1 MSHCKSISKKAKSN
15 GGYYSCSDPPRLG
28 NVQSI
33 KDRHHHSPDD
43 VLRDDICHFP
53 LCCRQQCPG
62 KSGGY
67 VDTS

>member
-1 MSHCKSISKKAKSN
+1 MSPRKSISEKAKSN
-15 GGYYSCSDPPRLG
+15 DEYYSCGDPPRLG

-43 VLRDDICHFP
+43 VLRGDACHFP
-53 LCCRQQCPG
+53 LYYRQQCPE

-67 VDTS
+67 VDAS